1 MCCIALVIKNILVVL
16 RCRQL
21 GESWTVTTEVKEQL
35 ELFTCFMYGKPRET
49 SVNVVRSK
57 LLKDIFEKP
66 EPDSESQGWLRSD
79 DGVLEPVWSIG
90 PILPPSLLK
99 LLDTCDTENDN
110 DENDCID
117 AEPNLEDDVEID
129 YDDMLT
135 EDDY

>member
-1 MCCIALVIKNILVVL
+1 MWSEANMV
-16 RCRQL
+16 
-21 GESWTVTTEVKEQL
+21 GEDDTLSSKSKVDMVRLPPCQDSL
-35 ELFTCFMYGKPRET
+35 IPHIQR
-49 SVNVVRSK
+49 VNHRVACYKHSAQA
-57 LLKDIFEKP
+57 IFEKP
-66 EPDSESQGWLRSD
+66 ESDSESQGWLRSD